1 MCGITGV
8 VDLHGDPIAPAEL
21 LAMTSAIAH
30 RGPDDEGFVLI
41 EPETGLTGSYAGAAS
56 PLAVRERLG
65 VLASGAAPRG
75 ASVGLGH
82 RRFAIID
89 LSPGGHQPFF
99 AQDGSC
105 CVVFNGEIYNYLELR
120 AELGRAGVRTV
131 SPASMVSGR
140 SPCTT
145 CGHGAS
151 S

>member
-65 VLASGAAPRG
+65 VLASGAAPPRRERRAG
-75 ASVGLGH
+75 APPVRDH
-82 RRFAIID
+82 RPFARRPSA
-89 LSPGGHQPFF
+89 L
-99 AQDGSC
+99 
-105 CVVFNGEIYNYLELR
+105 LR
-120 AELGRAGVRTV
+120 AGRVLLRGLQRRDLQL
-131 SPASMVSGR
+131 P
-140 SPCTT
+140 
-145 CGHGAS
+145 
-151 S
+151 